1 VDAWRAA
8 GDPYPLAYALLRR
21 GEAAGAAG
29 DADAAA
35 SALEEAARI
44 AEQLGAA
51 PLLQEARA
59 VARAAR
65 MRLDGD
71 APARTDDPFGLTERE
86 REVLALVAQGRSNP
100 QIAEELVISRKTVS
114 VHVSSILGK
123 LGVASRGE
131 AAAVAHRHGLGD
143 AVVG

>member
-1 VDAWRAA
+1 MGGGADR
-8 GDPYPLAYALLRR
+8 
-21 GEAAGAAG
+21 AAG

-86 REVLALVAQGRSNP
+86 REVLALVARQRGRAQQTGTLATRWRLASMTSMLP
-100 QIAEELVISRKTVS
+100 RR
-114 VHVSSILGK
+114 LGPP
-123 LGVASRGE
+123 
-131 AAAVAHRHGLGD
+131 
-143 AVVG
+143 